1 MKKNIFIL
9 MILFSIII
17 TLFCRAGNVNG
28 KDSASDI
35 KIADYEY
42 SSLENPLPVPPLLK
56 NSSKDPQKAVYSLTV
71 QKGLTE
77 FFKGT
82 SVITLGYNGSLLG
95 PTLRFR
101 RGQSVDISVKNTLNE
116 VTTVHW
122 HGMLVP
128 GDVDGGP
135 HQVIKPGNLWHPVFK
150 VNQPAATAWYH
161 PHGLGTTAIQVYKGL
176 AGLIIIDDEVSDSLN
191 IPKDYGVNDIPLII
205 QDRRFTSEGVPV
217 YMTSM
222 RDMMEGMT
230 GNTILVNGVVNP
242 VLKADKVKYRFRLLN
257 GSNARVYEFRFSNGL
272 SFHQI
277 ATDGGFLEKPF
288 STDRIRLSPGER
300 AEIIV
305 DFSQLKKGETMF
317 LQSDN
322 FNILKIAAAGE
333 KNDTTI
339 IPAELAG
346 IDRIPVEKS
355 QGDRYFSLQGMGPG
369 VNINGKQ
376 FNPYRIDENVKLNSI
391 ETWHVRNVSG
401 HGMGMMGGGMMGGN
415 ILHNFHAH
423 GIQFLIIDRGG
434 RKPSP
439 SEQGWKDTVLIEQ
452 NEDVSFIV
460 RFLYKGMFMYHCHIL
475 EHEDNGMMGQFRVN

>member
-9 MILFSIII
+9 IMFFSIII

-28 KDSASDI
+28 RDSVSDI

-42 SSLENPLPVPPLLK
+42 SEIENPLPVPPLLK
-56 NSSKDPQKAVYSLTV
+56 NSSTDPLKASFSLTV

-82 SVITLGYNGSLLG
+82 GVITYGYNGSLLG

-101 RGQSVDISVKNTLNE
+101 RGQSVDISVKNSLNE

-135 HQVIKPGNLWHPVFK
+135 HQIIKSGGLWHPAFK

-161 PHGLGTTAIQVYKGL
+161 PHGLGTTAVQVYKGL
-176 AGLIIIDDEVSDSLN
+176 AGLIIIDDEVSDKLN
-191 IPKDYGVNDIPLII
+191 IPKNYGVNDIPLIV

-222 RDMMEGMT
+222 HDMMQGML
-230 GNTILVNGVVNP
+230 GNTILVNGTVNP
-242 VLKADKVKYRFRLLN
+242 VLKAERIRYRFRILN
-257 GSNARVYEFRFSNGL
+257 GSNARVYDFRFSSGL
-272 SFHQI
+272 KFHQI
-277 ATDGGFLEKPF
+277 TTDGGFLEKPYYTE
-288 STDRIRLSPGER
+288 SIRLSPGER
-300 AEIIV
+300 AEIIA
-305 DFSQLKKGETMF
+305 DFSELKEGSILYLKSG
-317 LQSDN
+317 N
-322 FNILKIAAAGE
+322 FDILKIVVSGTQ
-333 KNDTTI
+333 KDITV
-339 IPAELAG
+339 IPEELAR
-346 IDRIPVEKS
+346 IDRIPLEKS

-376 FNPYRIDENVKLNSI
+376 FNPYRIDENIKYDSV
-391 ETWHVRNVSG
+391 ETWHIRNVSG
-401 HGMGMMGGGMMGGN
+401 MGMGMMGGGMMGGN
-415 ILHNFHAH
+415 VLHNFHAH
-423 GIQFLIIDRGG
+423 GIQFMITDRGG
-434 RKPSP
+434 RIPSP

-452 NEDVSFIV
+452 NEDVSVIV
-460 RFLYKGMFMYHCHIL
+460 RFLYKGVFMYHCHIL
-475 EHEDNGMMGQFRVN
+475 EHEDNGMMGQFKVN